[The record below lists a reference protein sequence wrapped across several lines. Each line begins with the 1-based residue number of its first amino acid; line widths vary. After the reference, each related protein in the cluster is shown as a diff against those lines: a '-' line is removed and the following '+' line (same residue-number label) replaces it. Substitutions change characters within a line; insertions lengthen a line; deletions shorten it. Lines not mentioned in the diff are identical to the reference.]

1 MRLGHNERTTSIP
14 LDIDLLEKDWD
25 DKKRTVKKTYSG
37 TDSITRI
44 NNRIQK
50 SKADAMDIILKLHDA
65 GKLDG
70 LSVVELRDKIV
81 KKNSETSFLEY
92 TKEVIKD
99 LNHLTG

>member
-1 MRLGHNERTTSIP
+1 
-14 LDIDLLEKDWD
+14 
-25 DKKRTVKKTYSG
+25 
-37 TDSITRI
+37 
-44 NNRIQK
+44 
-50 SKADAMDIILKLHDA
+50 MDIILKLHDA